1 MARMLLRKFADNPKF
16 VKRNWTPDV
25 DDDYKIFKDLYDEY
39 YPELFL
45 YLHAITEDKEEI
57 EDVIQDAFLK
67 LLQMNADLDRLGNVK
82 GYLFFCAR
90 NAMFNRLR
98 DKENHRNILKRVFD
112 TYVPESPGMTPEEVE
127 KLVEA
132 AKDAIEGLPPG
143 CKNIFLSSRIQK
155 KTYKEIAEQNGLSV
169 KTVEAQMGIA
179 LKKIRAA
186 IKILFDSF

>member
-1 MARMLLRKFADNPKF
+1 M
-16 VKRNWTPDV
+16 

-67 LLQMNADLDRLGNVK
+67 LLQMNADLYRLGNVK

-98 DKENHRNILKRVFD
+98 DKENHRNILKRVFE
-112 TYVPESPGMTPEEVE
+112 TYVPESPEMTPEEVE